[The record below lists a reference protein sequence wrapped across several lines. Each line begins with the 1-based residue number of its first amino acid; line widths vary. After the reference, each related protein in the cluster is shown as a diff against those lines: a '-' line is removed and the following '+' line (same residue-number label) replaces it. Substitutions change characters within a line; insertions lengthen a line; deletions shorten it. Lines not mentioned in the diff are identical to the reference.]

1 MDFTGRFTTTWE
13 MIHFYTS
20 AVTLRGRSGRLMFN
34 AGRAQRWGQAH
45 GRGRGCGIGPA
56 TAPQPLDP
64 HGENSKKGQ
73 KAGETE
79 RCPRPAIPI
88 RRGFPCAWGVPR
100 AKGSGAFPLICG
112 RRLQSPARTALCVSV
127 YLCKI
132 CTVDPRVCVTRG
144 CVRRSEP
151 ETLPRCIPAW

>member
-34 AGRAQRWGQAH
+34 AGRAQRWGQGA
-45 GRGRGCGIGPA
+45 A
-56 TAPQPLDP
+56 ASAPQPLDP

-79 RCPRPAIPI
+79 RRPRPAIPI
-88 RRGFPCAWGVPR
+88 RRGFPRAWGVPR

-127 YLCKI
+127 CI
-132 CTVDPRVCVTRG
+132 CVKYTCVHSGSPCVCVTRG